1 MTPWV
6 QRLLIANIAV
16 FLLQQAVPAVTGMMA
31 LVPAS
36 LLSRPWTI
44 LTYMFAH
51 SPRGLSHILF
61 NMFALYIFGPRVE
74 MRLGSRRFMQMY
86 LIAGITGGLLSLFFT
101 PFAAIIGASGA
112 VFGVQLAYAT
122 FFPRERIY
130 IWGVL
135 PVEARVLVIV
145 MTLITLYGG
154 FSGGGGVAHFA
165 HLGGYLGAWIFL
177 RWARKRTA
185 AVQWEAKLAGPP
197 AHAIP
202 LGNWRA
208 VDLGRVHEVNREE
221 VARILDKIE
230 RAGESSLTTQERIFL
245 GHFIPADTR

>member
-6 QRLLIANIAV
+6 QRLLIANIIV
-16 FLLQQAVPAVTGMMA
+16 FLLQQAIPAVTGMMA

-44 LTYMFAH
+44 FTYMFAH

-112 VFGVQLAYAT
+112 VFGVQLAYAK
-122 FFPRERIY
+122 FFPRDRIY

-177 RWARKRTA
+177 RWAEKRTA

-197 AHAIP
+197 ARTVP
-202 LGNWRA
+202 LGDWRA
-208 VDLGRVHEVNREE
+208 INLERVHEVNRDE
-221 VARILDKIE
+221 VARILEKIE
-230 RAGESSLTTQERIFL
+230 RSGESGLTTQERVFL

>member
-6 QRLLIANIAV
+6 QRLLIANIVV

-74 MRLGSRRFMQMY
+74 MRLGSRRFIQMY

-112 VFGVQLAYAT
+112 VFGVQLAYAK
-122 FFPRERIY
+122 FFPRDRIY

-177 RWARKRTA
+177 RWAEKRTA

-197 AHAIP
+197 ARAIP
-202 LGNWRA
+202 VGDWRA
-208 VDLGRVHEVNREE
+208 INLERVHEVNRDE
-221 VARILDKIE
+221 VVRILDKIE
-230 RAGESSLTTQERIFL
+230 RAGESSLTAQERVFL
-245 GHFIPADTR
+245 GHFIPADAR